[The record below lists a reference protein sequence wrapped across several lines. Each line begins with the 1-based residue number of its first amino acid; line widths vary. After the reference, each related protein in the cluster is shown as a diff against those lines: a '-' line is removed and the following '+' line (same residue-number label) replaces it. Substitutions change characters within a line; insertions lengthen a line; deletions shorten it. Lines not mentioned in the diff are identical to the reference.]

1 MFFMRKMIFALAAA
15 LMLPLAALAQT
26 ADPAKAAKAQEI
38 LKQARAAIGD
48 ESKLKGLQSLSASG
62 TFRRAMGDRE
72 TNGEVALDLLMPDK
86 ILLSATTLAP
96 FEFTLVTALNGE
108 QFWNDVQSPMGGP
121 GGGGGMR
128 RMMGG
133 DDPQMRERMQN
144 NQRADLTRL
153 ALALV
158 LAPPSSVPL
167 QYSYAGDAQTPDGKA
182 DVIDVTGPNGF
193 NARLIIDQ
201 KTHQLFMLS
210 YKGKQP
216 QRMMRGG
223 PGGPGRQGGGQGG
236 PGGQGGQRPQLTPE
250 ELEKIRKER
259 QEAYEK
265 APEVEFQW
273 VLADYKSVGGLN
285 LPHRITRGEA
295 GTPNEE
301 WEITKYKINPSIKP
315 DKFEK
320 KDKSQ
325 T

>member
-1 MFFMRKMIFALAAA
+1 
-15 LMLPLAALAQT
+15 
-26 ADPAKAAKAQEI
+26 
-38 LKQARAAIGD
+38 
-48 ESKLKGLQSLSASG
+48 
-62 TFRRAMGDRE
+62 MGDRE
-72 TNGEVALDLLMPDK
+72 VNGEIALDLLLPDK

-96 FEFTLVTALNGE
+96 FEFTMITALNGE
-108 QFWNDVQSPMGGP
+108 QVWNDVQSGMGGP
-121 GGGGGMR
+121 GGGGMMR

-158 LAPPSSVPL
+158 LTPPSSVPL
-167 QYSYAGDAQTPDGKA
+167 QYSYAGEAQIPDGKG
-182 DVIDVTGPNGF
+182 DVVDVTGPNGF
-193 NARLIIDQ
+193 NARLIFDQ

-223 PGGPGRQGGGQGG
+223 PGGPGGQGRQ
-236 PGGQGGQRPQLTPE
+236 GGQGGQAGQGGQGQNRPQPTPE
-250 ELEKIRKER
+250 EIERRRKEML
-259 QEAYEK
+259 EAWEK

-273 VLADYKSVGGLN
+273 MLAEYKSVGGLN

-301 WEITKYKINPSIKP
+301 WEITKYKLNPSLKP

-320 KDKSQ
+320 KEKSQ
-325 T
+325 P